1 MDKYLMKDG
10 KQFIIRQPKEDDAE
24 GIINYSKI
32 LFASTDQV
40 LTTLEEY
47 TITVD
52 NEKIWIQNLN
62 DNPNALLLIALHN
75 NQINGLLFFMPN
87 TKKKNAHTG
96 EFGVSVHPN
105 FQGMGIGKRLI
116 ETLLAWAN
124 ENKQIEKIFL
134 TVFETNKNALKLY
147 NDLGFIEEGRHIKAI
162 KQLNGAYVD
171 TIQMYLETY
180 QNYGFNEK

>member
-10 KQFIIRQPKEDDAE
+10 RQFIIRQPNEYDAE
-24 GIINYSKI
+24 GIIDYSKI

-52 NEKIWIQNLN
+52 NEKIWIKNLN
-62 DNPNALLLIALHN
+62 DNPNALLLIAQHN
-75 NQINGLLFFMPN
+75 NQINGLLFFMPS

-105 FQGMGIGKRLI
+105 FQGLGIGKRLI

-134 TVFETNKNALKLY
+134 TAFETNKNALKLY
-147 NDLGFIEEGRHIKAI
+147 KDLRFIEEGRHIKAI
-162 KQLNGAYVD
+162 KQLNGEYVD
-171 TIQMYLETY
+171 TIQMYIET
-180 QNYGFNEK
+180 N

>member
-10 KQFIIRQPKEDDAE
+10 RQFIIRQPKEGDAE

-62 DNPNALLLIALHN
+62 DNPNALLLIAQH
-75 NQINGLLFFMPN
+75 
-87 TKKKNAHTG
+87 
-96 EFGVSVHPN
+96 VSVHPN
-105 FQGMGIGKRLI
+105 FQGMGIGRRLI

-134 TVFETNKNALKLY
+134 TVFDTNNNALKLY
-147 NDLGFIEEGRHIKAI
+147 KDLGFIEEGRHIKAI
-162 KQLNGAYVD
+162 KQLNGEYVD
-171 TIQMYLETY
+171 TVQMYLET
-180 QNYGFNEK
+180 N

>member
-1 MDKYLMKDG
+1 MDNYLMKDG
-10 KQFIIRQPKEDDAE
+10 RQFTIRQPNEDDAE

-32 LFASTDQV
+32 LFNSTDQV

-62 DNPNALLLIALHN
+62 DNPNALLLIAQHN

-116 ETLLAWAN
+116 QTLLAWAN

-134 TVFETNKNALKLY
+134 TVFETNKNAFKLY
-147 NDLGFIEEGRHIKAI
+147 KDLGFIEEGRHIKAI

-171 TIQMYLETY
+171 TIQMYLET
-180 QNYGFNEK
+180 N

>member
-10 KQFIIRQPKEDDAE
+10 SQFTIRQPKEADAE

-52 NEKIWIQNLN
+52 NEKI
-62 DNPNALLLIALHN
+62 
-75 NQINGLLFFMPN
+75 
-87 TKKKNAHTG
+87 
-96 EFGVSVHPN
+96 
-105 FQGMGIGKRLI
+105 
-116 ETLLAWAN
+116 
-124 ENKQIEKIFL
+124 FL

-147 NDLGFIEEGRHIKAI
+147 KDLGFIEEGRHIKAI
-162 KQLNGAYVD
+162 KQLNGEYVD
-171 TIQMYLETY
+171 TVQMYLET
-180 QNYGFNEK
+180 N